1 MMINIDEL
9 IKEATIQLVKAKKE
23 GSPAEQ
29 SFNERL
35 GALKMVKTRIMEIKT
50 AKNAKPYDEQTEIN
64 MLRKMVKEREETAKI
79 YADNGRNELARHELM
94 EMQYIKDLLPEEIS
108 EETIAEYIDSEF
120 KEITQKQMGFYIK
133 CVKDKFPTADGS
145 VIAKLIKS
153 RIQ

>member
-1 MMINIDEL
+1 MINIDEL

-35 GALKMVKTRIMEIKT
+35 GTLKLVKTRIMEIKT

-79 YADNGRNELARHELM
+79 YANNGRNELARHELM

-108 EETIAEYIDSEF
+108 EEIIAAYIDSEF
-120 KEITQKQMGFYIK
+120 SEITKAQMGTRIK
-133 CVKDKFPTADGS
+133 DVKDKFPTADGA
-145 VIAKLIKS
+145 VIARLIKE
-153 RIQ
+153 RIR